1 MRHVPLILCVLFSVL
16 VFGTIL
22 FYKKYSLSLV
32 EVNGT
37 SGLKDDT
44 GGVRRNGVKVPSCI
58 RGDTGPS
65 GIKGAR
71 GDTGPSGVKGARVNI
86 GTSDIKYNIGPS
98 SGVRRNGVKVPSCTR
113 DDAGP
118 ADVRVPSGVRCD
130 VGVRGGPAGAKGD
143 AGGPSDIKYNTDP
156 PGVRRTGVKVPS
168 CIRGDTGPSGVKGAR
183 VNIGTSDIKYN
194 TGPPGVVNVPSCIR
208 GDAGPADVRVNIGS
222 SGVKCDMVGIRGP
235 VGAKGDTGQ
244 VGAKGPSGVNGDT
257 GPAGVRGDT
266 GPAGVRGL
274 VGPVGAKGDTGQV
287 GAKGPSGVNGD
298 TGPAGVRGDTGPA
311 GVRGLVGPV
320 GAKGD
325 TGQVGVKGP
334 SGVNG
339 NTGPAGVRG
348 LVGTRGPVGVKGDTG
363 PAGTCLCNTLS
374 NVTDMKFIICDS
386 LLKYIDVFV
395 DDVPIDGNVAE
406 ITFLPTHNVI
416 KFTINNIAQANFKK
430 WNFDG
435 NGYVSIDGNT
445 LCYDLRFITSKQYSI
460 YPVFNY
466 GFILESSTCP
476 FSAWG
481 NIATEMDSYTTT
493 TNYDSVEV
501 GIKVSYCAPYKFV
514 GWEGAGVTS
523 KEEEEAITLTLSP
536 TTPYTI
542 YKITARFEY
551 VFKNKIELQAAIR
564 EWFTH
569 MHNNSIEKK
578 YGQIEN
584 WTGTYNIIDFSGMFI
599 NDNLLPYDL
608 SWMSELNWSF
618 ENATNMDNFLQEN
631 NMYTGNS
638 NSWKIPNGYVL
649 NENMNGIKSIHT
661 I

>member
-222 SGVKCDMVGIRGP
+222 SGVKCDMVGIR
-235 VGAKGDTGQ
+235 
-244 VGAKGPSGVNGDT
+244 
-257 GPAGVRGDT
+257 
-266 GPAGVRGL
+266 
-274 VGPVGAKGDTGQV
+274 GPVGAKGDTGQV